1 VKPLSFRA
9 RLALTMGALILLIAS
24 AISIYV
30 PRKLEQEAIALITHK
45 ADTLMQ
51 LTAFTIHPALYFQD
65 RGALEEALSGARN
78 DKEVAYVVVADGEGR
93 TISAFHPERATKAAL
108 ARRVAGGGLSP
119 DRSLYEAMTLVRE
132 GNRVLARLH
141 VGISLARLNA
151 QVEQTRVAIGAWSAF
166 ILTAGLIAV
175 VFISNVLTRPLRHV
189 AAGAARIAA
198 GQFGQRVPA
207 GRDDEIGQ
215 LAASFNEMAANV
227 AERDASLRE
236 SHEQLRQLSKRLL
249 TVQEQERVRI
259 AREVH
264 DELGQALTAMKID
277 LQQIARRHTSLADPL
292 KPVAQTIDH
301 IVDLVRRIASDLR
314 PAILDDLGVSAA
326 LEQQLRRL
334 RESSGIR
341 TSLKV
346 SDEPE
351 LDMLTGATIYRITR
365 EALANVVRHAG
376 ASQVEVS
383 LGTRGG
389 AAVLEVRDNGRGI
402 TREEVSGPRS
412 LGLLGIRERAEL
424 LGGSMAIEGHPGAG
438 TVLTV
443 TLPMTLPTTLP
454 VTPPTTKGED
464 A

>member
-1 VKPLSFRA
+1 MKPLSFRA
-9 RLALTMGALILLIAS
+9 RLASTMGALILLIAA

-65 RGALEEALSGARN
+65 RAALEEALSAARN
-78 DKEVAYVVVADGEGR
+78 DKDVAYVVVADGEGR
-93 TISAFHPERATKAAL
+93 MLAAFHRERATEAAL
-108 ARRVAGGGLSP
+108 ARRVPGGGVSH
-119 DRSLYEAMTLVRE
+119 DRALYEAMTPIRE
-132 GNRVLARLH
+132 GSRVLARLH
-141 VGISLARLNA
+141 VGISLVRLNA
-151 QVEQTRVAIGAWSAF
+151 QVAQMRIAIAGWSAF

-175 VFISNVLTRPLRHV
+175 VLISNILTRPLRHV

-236 SHEQLRQLSKRLL
+236 SREQLRRMSTRLL

-277 LQQIARRHTSLADPL
+277 LQQIARRHATLEEPL
-292 KPVAQTIDH
+292 VPVAHTIDS
-301 IVDLVRRIASDLR
+301 IVDLVRRIARDLR
-314 PAILDDLGVSAA
+314 PAILDDLGIGAA

-341 TSLKV
+341 TSLTV

-351 LDMLTGATIYRITR
+351 LDMLTGATLYRITR

-383 LGTRGG
+383 LETRDG
-389 AAVLEVRDNGRGI
+389 AAVLEIRDNGRGI

-424 LGGSMAIEGHPGAG
+424 LGGSMVIEGRSGEG

-443 TLPMTLPTTLP
+443 TLPVTLPTTLSITLP
-454 VTPPTTKGED
+454 GTKGGD

>member
-1 VKPLSFRA
+1 MKPLSFRA
-9 RLALTMGALILLIAS
+9 RLALTMGALILLIAA
-24 AISIYV
+24 AISIYA

-45 ADTLMQ
+45 AETLMQ
-51 LTAFTIHPALYFQD
+51 LTAFTIHPAVYFQD
-65 RGALEEALSGARN
+65 RAALEEALSGARN
-78 DKEVAYVVVADGEGR
+78 DKDVAYVVVVDGAGR
-93 TISAFHPERATKAAL
+93 VLSAFHRERATAAAL
-108 ARRVAGGGLSP
+108 ARRVPGGGRSR
-119 DRSLYEAMTLVRE
+119 DRSMYEAMTPIRE
-132 GNRVLARLH
+132 GDRVLARLH

-151 QVEQTRVAIGAWSAF
+151 QVAEMRMAIGAWSVF

-175 VFISNVLTRPLRHV
+175 AFISNVLTRPLRHV

-207 GRDDEIGQ
+207 GREDEIGQ

-236 SHEQLRQLSKRLL
+236 SREQLRELSKRLL
-249 TVQEQERVRI
+249 TIQEQERVRI

-277 LQQIARRHTSLADPL
+277 LQQIARRNPALAEPL
-292 KPVAQTIDH
+292 VPVAHTIDH
-301 IVDLVRRIASDLR
+301 IVDLVRRIAGDLR

-341 TSLKV
+341 TSLTV
-346 SDEPE
+346 SEEPE
-351 LDMLTGATIYRITR
+351 LDMLTSATIYRITR
-365 EALANVVRHAG
+365 EALANVIRHAG
-376 ASQVEVS
+376 ASQVEVT

-389 AAVLEVRDNGRGI
+389 AVVLEVRDDGRGI
-402 TREEVSGPRS
+402 THEEISGPHS

-424 LGGSMAIEGHPGAG
+424 LGGSVAIAGRPGEG

-443 TLPMTLPTTLP
+443 TLPI
-454 VTPPTTKGED
+454 TKGGD
-464 A
+464 V

>member
-1 VKPLSFRA
+1 MKPLSFRA

-65 RGALEEALSGARN
+65 RAALEEALSGARN
-78 DKEVAYVVVADGEGR
+78 DNDVAYVVVVDGQGR
-93 TISAFHPERATKAAL
+93 MLSAFHRERATAGAL
-108 ARRVAGGGLSP
+108 ARRVPGGALSR
-119 DRSLYEAMTLVRE
+119 DRSLYEAMTPIRD
-132 GNRVLARLH
+132 GSRVLARLH

-151 QVEQTRVAIGAWSAF
+151 QVAQIRIAIGAWSAF
-166 ILTAGLIAV
+166 ILTAGLFAV
-175 VFISNVLTRPLRHV
+175 VLISNVLTRPLRHV
-189 AAGAARIAA
+189 AAGAGRIAA

-207 GRDDEIGQ
+207 ARDDEIGQ
-215 LAASFNEMAANV
+215 LAASFNEMATNV

-236 SHEQLRQLSKRLL
+236 SREQLRQLSKRLL

-277 LQQIARRHTSLADPL
+277 LQQIARRHPALGEPL
-292 KPVAQTIDH
+292 VPVAQTIDQ
-301 IVDLVRRIASDLR
+301 IVDLIRRIASDLR
-314 PAILDDLGVSAA
+314 PAILDDLGISAA

-334 RESSGIR
+334 RESTGIK
-341 TSLKV
+341 TSLAV

-351 LDMLTGATIYRITR
+351 LDMLTGATFYRITR
-365 EALANVVRHAG
+365 EALANVVRHAE
-376 ASQVEVS
+376 ASRVEVS

-389 AAVLEVRDNGRGI
+389 AAVLEIRDNGRGI
-402 TREEVSGPRS
+402 TREEACGPRS

-424 LGGSMAIEGHPGAG
+424 LGGSMTIEGRSGEG

-443 TLPMTLPTTLP
+443 TLPMT
-454 VTPPTTKGED
+454 KGGD

>member
-9 RLALTMGALILLIAS
+9 RLALTMGALILLIAL
-24 AISIYV
+24 AISFYV
-30 PRKLEQEAIALITHK
+30 PRKLEQEAIALIAHK

-65 RGALEEALSGARN
+65 GGALEEALSGARN
-78 DKEVAYVVVADGEGR
+78 DKDVAYVVVADGEGR
-93 TISAFHPERATKAAL
+93 MLSAFHRERATAAAL
-108 ARRVAGGGLSP
+108 ARRVPGGSVSH
-119 DRSLYEAMTLVRE
+119 DRYLYEAMTPIRD
-132 GNRVLARLH
+132 GGRVLARLH

-151 QVEQTRVAIGAWSAF
+151 EVAETRIAIGAWSVL

-175 VFISNVLTRPLRHV
+175 AFISNVLTRPLRHV

-198 GQFGQRVPA
+198 GDFGQRVPNA
-207 GRDDEIGQ
+207 RDDEIGQ
-215 LAASFNEMAANV
+215 LATSFNEMAANV

-236 SHEQLRQLSKRLL
+236 SREQLRRLSKRLL
-249 TVQEQERVRI
+249 TIQEQERVRI

-277 LQQIARRHTSLADPL
+277 LQQIARRHAVLEEPL
-292 KPVAQTIDH
+292 TPVAHTIDS
-301 IVDLVRRIASDLR
+301 IVDLVRRIAGDLR
-314 PAILDDLGVSAA
+314 PAILDDLGISAA

-334 RESSGIR
+334 RESTGIE
-341 TSLKV
+341 TALTV
-346 SDEPE
+346 SEEPE
-351 LDMLTGATIYRITR
+351 LDMLTGATFYRITR

-376 ASQVEVS
+376 ASRVEVS
-383 LGTRGG
+383 LATRGG
-389 AAVLEVRDNGRGI
+389 TAVLEIRDDGRGI
-402 TREEVSGPRS
+402 TPEEIAAPSS

-424 LGGSMAIEGHPGAG
+424 LGGSVAIEGRSGEG

-443 TLPMTLPTTLP
+443 TLP
-454 VTPPTTKGED
+454 VTVRNHERRD